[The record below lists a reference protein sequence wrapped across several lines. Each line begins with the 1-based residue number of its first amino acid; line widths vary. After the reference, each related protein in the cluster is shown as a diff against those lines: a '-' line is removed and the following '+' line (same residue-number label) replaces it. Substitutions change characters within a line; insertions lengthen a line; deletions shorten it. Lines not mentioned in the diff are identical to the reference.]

1 MKNLF
6 QRIKHRKFVY
16 TQPFQHIVYRN
27 LINLEEF
34 DRLYENMH
42 YFNGPRWTEWKKEYG
57 LDCELFDDVSKIN
70 YDNECMALWFFTDRN
85 ERSAKNDVEIYS
97 ARTGGRKVVTRWA
110 NELLFFEHNHKQQI
124 RLLKRDK
131 NWSTIK
137 RPVVQFKF
145 SLNTYK
151 ELVKKLTK

>member
-1 MKNLF
+1 
-6 QRIKHRKFVY
+6 
-16 TQPFQHIVYRN
+16 
-27 LINLEEF
+27 
-34 DRLYENMH
+34 MH

-70 YDNECMALWFFTDRN
+70 YNNECMALWFFTDRN

-124 RLLKRDK
+124 RFQYVYDKKEQIFEGLKQFHSTAKFCLSDK
-131 NWSTIK
+131 PTKKQK
-137 RPVVQFKF
+137 R
-145 SLNTYK
+145 NDY
-151 ELVKKLTK
+151 ED